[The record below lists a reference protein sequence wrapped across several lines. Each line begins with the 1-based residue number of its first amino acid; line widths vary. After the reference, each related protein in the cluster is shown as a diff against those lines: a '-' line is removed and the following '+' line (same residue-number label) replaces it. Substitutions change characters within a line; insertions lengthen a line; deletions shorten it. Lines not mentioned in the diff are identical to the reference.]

1 MHTYIHTYIH
11 TCIPIQTQSYVMLD
25 PNTQPGVL
33 AHPPQM
39 PVASPFPPHL
49 NPQQSHPNSPLPQ
62 SPHAPNPSPAVQVYS
77 TQAPILQPVPYAMP
91 APPYLAN
98 TSPSIP
104 VNPSF
109 VPLPSP
115 TFQTPMSRLGYHNR
129 EGSRTADF
137 PDSNS
142 LDPLPP
148 SQINPELFSK
158 SLVEGWTQFH
168 EGLQK
173 QVSAFFVSFIPLHLL
188 SFLVCLFVL
197 LPTSLACS
205 HSSYLVIVIT
215 IFIARTRAPGSK
227 PASVR
232 FTEPVINQPLL
243 TVVTTTSVHFVIA
256 WGKLGR
262 LTS

>member
-1 MHTYIHTYIH
+1 
-11 TCIPIQTQSYVMLD
+11 MLD

-77 TQAPILQPVPYAMP
+77 TQAPIPQPVPYAMP

-98 TSPSIP
+98 TSPGIP

-129 EGSRTADF
+129 EGSRTANF

-173 QVSAFFVSFIPLHLL
+173 QVSAFFVSFLPTLPPLLPCFCPPPHFSCLL
-188 SFLVCLFVL
+188 SL
-197 LPTSLACS
+197 LLSCTNF
-205 HSSYLVIVIT
+205 IVIT
-215 IFIARTRAPGSK
+215 IFIAHTHAPGSK

-243 TVVTTTSVHFVIA
+243 TVVTTTSAHFVIA
-256 WGKLGR
+256 WE
-262 LTS
+262 S